1 MPAIIVETVPGT
13 DCEPQVIGQPYA
25 TKEEAS
31 AALAKMTPEPNTE
44 LRVVEG

>member
-13 DCEPQVIGQPYA
+13 DTPPLMIGQPYA

-31 AALAKMTPEPNTE
+31 AALAKMTPEPNTA
-44 LRVVEG
+44 LQVVEG